1 MCRMAVHPR
10 SSNTWCPSLE
20 VVVSGVTVVELTQLK
35 AGFGLPE
42 SPRLWYLEY
51 KDTIEDGLKE
61 LTLVP
66 GLFRAFHNNGGLDR
80 AMASVHVDAA
90 SSLEVR
96 QDAEGD

>member
-1 MCRMAVHPR
+1 M
-10 SSNTWCPSLE
+10 
-20 VVVSGVTVVELTQLK
+20 SGVTVVELTQLK

-66 GLFRAFHNNGGLDR
+66 GLFLAFHNNGGLDR
-80 AMASVHVDAA
+80 AMASVHVDELDMLGIARA
-90 SSLEVR
+90 KPCGICCII
-96 QDAEGD
+96 A